1 MKKKLGWILSLT
13 LCFALMIA
21 ATLVTASASASVS
34 YIDANGTT
42 RTCDSATE
50 VTESDTTWGASD
62 SQEHW
67 YVVNSNVT
75 INTRVTVTGNV
86 HLILK
91 DGCTLNASQGITVAD
106 NDSDVNNGSANSLT
120 INGQSGGTGKLT
132 ADRRNIYLA
141 GIGGGKS
148 QTGGTITINGGIVK
162 ATGDS
167 TEFGG
172 GAGIGGG
179 GKSSNAEKIVITGGV
194 IIAEGGSNGAAGIG
208 GGGHDGKLESISIT
222 GGWIQATGHGRFGTD
237 TNGNA
242 NAIGGGASKK
252 PADDAAFQNTVI
264 IDGYTKSGTVYGS
277 ASLEENAE
285 IPADYTLTIGN
296 GKTLTIPKGVTLTN
310 NGTVIVENGGTLTNN
325 GTIVNNG
332 TINGTVGGSGK
343 VVVDTYYLNT
353 DNETTNQQ
361 AIPVTTGSTTW
372 GGSAPDG
379 GWYVVQGEVT
389 ISSRVTVNGNV
400 HLILADE
407 CSLTVNGGIDVSNDN
422 SLTIYAQ
429 SAGEGM
435 GKLTAN
441 AGWKRAA
448 IGSEQSQAA
457 GNITICGG
465 NITATGGESAA
476 IGNVDG
482 EAGTV
487 TIYGGWV
494 KATGGNG
501 GSAASGGAGGAGIS
515 GTVTIHGGH
524 VEANGGNGG
533 DGSNGGSGGAG
544 ISGTVT
550 IHGGHVETNGGNGG
564 DGAYG
569 GSGGAGI
576 GGSFSADSNGNAV
589 IFASRISD
597 DDDTNGWDGVI
608 FQGTTGQVYG
618 TTVTPTEDFEIP
630 EGYTLTIPAGATLD
644 VSNVSPTNNGT
655 IICNGTIN
663 GEVDGDVRY
672 PSNVAV
678 SLTQGEQN
686 VESVSYGATITITAT
701 MQRAQTNVINAIA
714 ELGTVDFYLGDTSGT
729 LLGTA
734 NVTSSGSGTYTATL
748 TLNDEMWAKGFA
760 IGSNTITA
768 DFGGVAGGSGT
779 GLLSSTGTAMLT
791 VTKASQTAPDA
802 PTMYSRTTTSVTLNA
817 VADSG
822 EGGVQYGYVK
832 GNSGTPDNWQ
842 NGTTFSGLQPG
853 TDYTF
858 YARYAGNDYYE
869 PSQASEGLTV
879 TTLGAE
885 GGDTLADGE
894 TITTEDGTTITNDGE
909 KITITPDDG
918 GTTTTITPDD
928 GATVNSDGT
937 VNVPGGSTVTTG
949 DGSSITVG
957 EDGATVDPDGGVTMP
972 EGGSATVGDTEITV
986 PGGGTIT
993 PNDDGSV
1000 TIPGGSTVV
1009 DKDGDVYTYPPEG
1022 GTLDPD
1028 GTVVY
1033 TVTVTFD
1040 SQGGS
1045 DVASR
1050 NVDVNTLV
1058 AEPDAPT
1065 RSGYSF
1071 RGWYTAASGGEEWD
1085 FSTPVTGDMTLY
1097 ARWSMNNIPDT
1108 YDIELIV
1115 GEGGEARTSLGNA
1128 SAGTNITVTATPD
1141 AGYEL
1146 AYITVDGERIDGTT
1160 FKMPAHDVT
1169 VRVYFT
1175 NGSATLPFTDVD
1187 SGDWFYNYV
1196 AYVYANGL
1204 MDGTSGTAFNPNAN
1218 MTRAMVWAILARV
1231 DGETVTG
1238 ANWVETAREWAMANG
1253 VSDGTDADGYVTRE
1267 QLATM
1272 LWRYAGEPA
1281 SDYSLSAFT
1290 DAANVSGY
1298 AANAMAWAVEHGITS
1313 GVTDTTLVPQGTA
1326 TRAQCAAMLMR
1337 FAEL

>member
-1 MKKKLGWILSLT
+1 MK
-13 LCFALMIA
+13 
-21 ATLVTASASASVS
+21 AT
-34 YIDANGTT
+34 G
-42 RTCDSATE
+42 
-50 VTESDTTWGASD
+50 
-62 SQEHW
+62 
-67 YVVNSNVT
+67 
-75 INTRVTVTGNV
+75 
-86 HLILK
+86 
-91 DGCTLNASQGITVAD
+91 
-106 NDSDVNNGSANSLT
+106 GSA
-120 INGQSGGTGKLT
+120 
-132 ADRRNIYLA
+132 AA
-141 GIGGGKS
+141 GIGGGYN
-148 QTGGTITINGGIVK
+148 GVGNTITINGGIVK

-208 GGGHDGKLESISIT
+208 GGGHDGELKSISIT
-222 GGWIQATGHGRFGTD
+222 GGWIQATGHGKK
-237 TNGNA
+237 GNDSDGSA
-242 NAIGGGASKK
+242 NAIGGGANKS
-252 PADDAAFQNTVI
+252 PASTSGFKNTVI
-264 IDGYTKSGTVYGS
+264 FDGHTKTGTVYGS
-277 ASLEENAE
+277 ALLEENAE
-285 IPADYTLTIGN
+285 IPEGYTLTVPSGA
-296 GKTLTIPKGVTLTN
+296 TLTIPEGVTLTN
-310 NGTVIVENGGTLTNN
+310 NGTINVSGTLTNN
-325 GTIVNNG
+325 GTIVDNG
-332 TINGTVGGSGK
+332 TINGS
-343 VVVDTYYLNT
+343 
-353 DNETTNQQ
+353 
-361 AIPVTTGSTTW
+361 
-372 GGSAPDG
+372 
-379 GWYVVQGEVT
+379 
-389 ISSRVTVNGNV
+389 IS
-400 HLILADE
+400 
-407 CSLTVNGGIDVSNDN
+407 
-422 SLTIYAQ
+422 
-429 SAGEGM
+429 
-435 GKLTAN
+435 
-441 AGWKRAA
+441 
-448 IGSEQSQAA
+448 
-457 GNITICGG
+457 
-465 NITATGGESAA
+465 
-476 IGNVDG
+476 
-482 EAGTV
+482 
-487 TIYGGWV
+487 
-494 KATGGNG
+494 
-501 GSAASGGAGGAGIS
+501 
-515 GTVTIHGGH
+515 
-524 VEANGGNGG
+524 
-533 DGSNGGSGGAG
+533 
-544 ISGTVT
+544 
-550 IHGGHVETNGGNGG
+550 
-564 DGAYG
+564 
-569 GSGGAGI
+569 
-576 GGSFSADSNGNAV
+576 
-589 IFASRISD
+589 
-597 DDDTNGWDGVI
+597 
-608 FQGTTGQVYG
+608 
-618 TTVTPTEDFEIP
+618 
-630 EGYTLTIPAGATLD
+630 
-644 VSNVSPTNNGT
+644 
-655 IICNGTIN
+655 
-663 GEVDGDVRY
+663 GDVRY
-672 PSNVAV
+672 PSKVAV
-678 SLTQGEQN
+678 AFSGVTDN
-686 VESVSYGATITITAT
+686 TAPYGSTITITAT
-701 MQRAQTNVINAIA
+701 MTKQTATNALTA
-714 ELGTVDFYLGDTSGT
+714 VEGTVDFWLGDVDTGT
-729 LLGTA
+729 KLGTSK
-734 NVTSSGSGTYTATL
+734 VESGSDGTYTATL
-748 TLNDEMWAKGFA
+748 TVTLNDATKW
-760 IGSNTITA
+760 IPSNSSYTITA

-779 GLLSSTGTAMLT
+779 GLLSSTGTATLT

-802 PTMYSRTTTSVTLNA
+802 PTMSIRTTTSVTLNA

-832 GNSGTPDNWQ
+832 GNSGTPNNWQ

-858 YARYAGNDYYE
+858 YARYAGNEYYE
-869 PSQASEGLTV
+869 PSPASEGLTV

-885 GGDTLADGE
+885 GGDTLADDE
-894 TITTEDGTTITNDGE
+894 TITTEDGTKVKNDGE
-909 KITITPDDG
+909 KINITPDDG

-928 GATVNSDGT
+928 GATVNGDGT
-937 VNVPGGSTVTTG
+937 VNVPGGSTVITG
-949 DGSSITVG
+949 DGPSITVG
-957 EDGATVDPDGGVTMP
+957 DGGATVDPDGGVTLP

-993 PNDDGSV
+993 PNGDGSV

-1009 DKDGDVYTYPPEG
+1009 DKDGDEYTYPPEG

-1050 NVDVNTLV
+1050 NVDVNTPV

-1085 FSTPVTGDMTLY
+1085 FSAPVTGDMTLY

-1128 SAGTNITVTATPD
+1128 SAGTSITVTATPD

-1175 NGSATLPFTDVD
+1175 NGSAALPFTDVN

-1204 MDGTSGTAFNPNAN
+1204 MDGTSDTTFEPNAN

-1253 VSDGTDADGYVTRE
+1253 VSDGTDADGYVTCE

-1281 SDYSLSAFT
+1281 SSYSLSAFT

-1298 AANAMAWAVEHGITS
+1298 AATAMAWAVEHGIIS